1 VRSSNEKAI
10 LGGRTRRDATED
22 VEESYTKRI
31 LETQHVVHIVF
42 DPLKIQPNVLLLAQR
57 RKNAKSSPSF
67 QGHDHTSRP
76 LACAKSKPIRA
87 VVMTQGRLELPTFS
101 VLD

>member
-22 VEESYTKRI
+22 MEESYTKRI

-42 DPLKIQPNVLLLAQR
+42 DLLKIQPNVLLLA
-57 RKNAKSSPSF
+57 
-67 QGHDHTSRP
+67 
-76 LACAKSKPIRA
+76 
-87 VVMTQGRLELPTFS
+87 
-101 VLD
+101 